1 MAFLG
6 EICGFLMNILPP
18 WCLLLIVLGGLGG
31 LALCLLALARGDERT
46 ASHGE
51 RAASPTVILLTLSL
65 LCFLVPVLPLLL
77 NASRWNALALVG
89 LLQPIFLTSAL
100 TMRFLPLPPQSRVR
114 NGFTFLDSMLLALSM
129 ALVVWWVGLEPLAL
143 VHRADGDST
152 FARLTFLLL
161 FHLAALIFIAVYSVD
176 IVVGKSARRVA
187 STRDGENETPASRSA
202 VPAPGR
208 LSVGA
213 ALALI
218 AIGLALLLS
227 RSTPPVV
234 PSLLLALSQIALG
247 ASVLLAWNA
256 APETQQEERD
266 TVLPTSSA
274 FDETQTGSVYNV
286 MVAVLPCLTIAVG
299 VAHLLAPPRLGSHAG
314 TAEAVLLYV
323 LLLTAA
329 LRQATLGV
337 RNRKLAQQ
345 VLQEGRELRAQVARR
360 TRQLATVH
368 AVAADLNNSLNRELV
383 LSTALDRMIE
393 AAGADAGAVW
403 LRAEHDKEPDPADSA
418 GHLIEGHGNNLE
430 IGSFGPNGSGDIN
443 EIQAFEEQLE
453 AARREHQ
460 QQDASTRAVDSESE
474 RRNTRRR
481 LGLKSSDPKRALKKA
496 EERWALVRASGQ
508 ERDAQRHALEKMGA
522 ALERG
527 GLSHCAQTCETDPV
541 TFGSAH
547 VVPIRWSGKL
557 MGVAG
562 VLRWQESFD
571 ESERDLVQSIAIEAG
586 AALQNAYLYQE
597 ARRRADLDGVTDLFN
612 HRSMQEKLNAE
623 INRARKGKN
632 TLTIV
637 MMDLNNF
644 KFFNDTYGHPV
655 GDSVLR
661 KVADCLRDTCRA
673 DDVLGRYGG
682 DEFIALLTDTDARGA
697 LEVCARIAARVE
709 ETAYIE
715 VEGRR
720 IPISLSFGAAVY
732 PHDGEVALEL
742 LTLADANLYEAKRGG
757 APLMIQRNTAEET
770 QELRQLKNVGVG
782 GSFGVLD
789 ALVTAIDN
797 KDHYTRRHSEDVA
810 HWATLM
816 VRQLGHSADTQRA
829 VRICGLLHD
838 VGKIAVPDAVLRK
851 PGRLND
857 DEFNIMQQ
865 HPVFGALIVKDV
877 PNLEEVLGGIR
888 HHHERFDGK
897 GYPDKLKE
905 EAIPFM
911 GRLLAVPD
919 CFSAMT
925 TDRPYRKALSWV
937 EALDEIER
945 GKGTQFDPVM
955 ADAFLEIIAKII
967 ADRNSRVLG
976 SGDARQ
982 SVVQISDFQPE
993 DDGPTMAPRSVADA
1007 VASGSPQKTVAS

>member
-1 MAFLG
+1 
-6 EICGFLMNILPP
+6 MNILPV

-31 LALCLLALARGDERT
+31 LGLCVFAVMRGGDARAAER
-46 ASHGE
+46 GE
-51 RAASPTVILLTLSL
+51 RAAAPAAILLALSL
-65 LCFLVPVLPLLL
+65 LCFLVPLLPPLL
-77 NASRWNALALVG
+77 NAPRWNALALVG
-89 LLQPIFLTSAL
+89 LLQPLFLTSAL
-100 TMRFLPLPPQSRVR
+100 TMRFLPLPPTGTR
-114 NGFTFLDSMLLALSM
+114 NGFAFLDALLLTLST
-129 ALVVWWVGLEPLAL
+129 ALVVWWIGLEPLSSLPHAADSSF
-143 VHRADGDST
+143 VH
-152 FARLTFLLL
+152 LTFLVL
-161 FHLAALIFIAVYSVD
+161 FHLSALIFIAVYSAD
-176 IVVGKSARRVA
+176 IAVGRARHAA
-187 STRDGENETPASRSA
+187 STRSDEEEVAEKRFA
-202 VPAPGR
+202 LPAPGR
-208 LSVGA
+208 LLVGA
-213 ALALI
+213 ALAMM
-218 AIGLALLLS
+218 AIGLALLLAAGA
-227 RSTPPVV
+227 PPVV
-234 PSLLLALSQIALG
+234 AAVLLALSQIALG
-247 ASVLLAWNA
+247 ASSLLNWNA
-256 APETQQEERD
+256 APDAHREED
-266 TVLPTSSA
+266 TALPISSA
-274 FDETQTGSVYNV
+274 FEEARPGSLYNV
-286 MVAVLPCLTIAVG
+286 MLAVMPCLAIVVG
-299 VAHLLAPPRLGSHAG
+299 LSHLMAPTRPPSHSAS
-314 TAEAVLLYV
+314 AEAALLYA
-323 LLLTAA
+323 LLLLAA

-337 RNRKLAQQ
+337 RNRHLSQQ

-403 LRAEHDKEPDPADSA
+403 LRAEHDKEPDPAESA
-418 GHLIEGHGNNLE
+418 AHLSEGYGNNLE
-430 IGSFGPNGSGDIN
+430 IGSFGPDGGETQN

-460 QQDASTRAVDSESE
+460 QQDASTRAMDSESE
-474 RRNTRRR
+474 RRNARRR
-481 LGLKSSDPKRALKKA
+481 LGLKSADPKRALKKA
-496 EERWALVRASGQ
+496 EERWVLVRASGQ
-508 ERDAQRHALEKMGA
+508 ERDAQRHALEKMGE

-527 GLSHCAQTCETDPV
+527 GLSHCAQTCENDPA
-541 TFGSAH
+541 TFGTAH

-562 VLRWQESFD
+562 VLRWQGSFD
-571 ESERDLVQSIAIEAG
+571 DSERDLVNSISIEAG
-586 AALQNAYLYQE
+586 AALQNAHLYQE

-623 INRARKGKN
+623 INRARKQKN

-720 IPISLSFGAAVY
+720 IPISLSFGASVY
-732 PHDGEVALEL
+732 PHDGEVPLEL

-757 APLMIQRNTAEET
+757 SPLMIQRNTAEET
-770 QELRQLKNVGVG
+770 QELKQLKNVGVG

-816 VRQLGHSADTQRA
+816 VQQLGHATDTQRA

-888 HHHERFDGK
+888 HHHERYDGK
-897 GYPDKLKE
+897 GYPDKLKG

-937 EALDEIER
+937 EAIEEIER
-945 GKGTQFDPVM
+945 GKDTQFDPVM

-967 ADRNSRVLG
+967 ADRHARVLG
-976 SGDARQ
+976 NGETRQ
-982 SVVQISDFQPE
+982 SVVQISDYQNE